1 MEKSPAAPAVLVIED
16 DEAVAG
22 YLSDNLSAD
31 GFRVSCARSA
41 GEGLRAVE
49 VRRPDLL
56 LLDLVL
62 GDASGLAVPDR
73 IRAADGL
80 ASRVD
85 PALPVLVLT
94 GRASEAD
101 RVRGFARG
109 ADDYLVKPFAYA
121 ELLGRIRALLRRA
134 GGRPRGG
141 ALRVGELTLDPSSRE
156 VTLGGERVELAAK
169 EFALLHKLASDP
181 TRVHLK
187 NDLLRDVWGYASIGA
202 TRTLDAHAC
211 RLRRKLAASPRPLV
225 LNVRGVGYRL
235 TEAA

>member
-62 GDASGLAVPDR
+62 GDASGLAVLDR
-73 IRAADGL
+73 ICAADGL

-109 ADDYLVKPFAYA
+109 ADDYLVKVS
-121 ELLGRIRALLRRA
+121 LLVTRGMRRNTW
-134 GGRPRGG
+134 R
-141 ALRVGELTLDPSSRE
+141 
-156 VTLGGERVELAAK
+156 
-169 EFALLHKLASDP
+169 
-181 TRVHLK
+181 
-187 NDLLRDVWGYASIGA
+187 
-202 TRTLDAHAC
+202 
-211 RLRRKLAASPRPLV
+211 
-225 LNVRGVGYRL
+225 
-235 TEAA
+235 